1 MYNQWNNGGLI
12 NGLRFKDNVIFDLGL
27 IDILFLGI
35 AAYGLSQVGNNKVL
49 LDTDKGLKQNED
61 IIKQNELL
69 IKQNEE
75 IIKLLKEK
83 SN

>member
-1 MYNQWNNGGLI
+1 MYNQGNSGGALNGFGFKNNI
-12 NGLRFKDNVIFDLGL
+12 IFDLGL
-27 IDILFLGI
+27 IDLISIG
-35 AAYGLSQVGNNKVL
+35 GLIYAVKQVSTNKVL
-49 LDTDKGLKQNED
+49 ADTDKGINQNDD